1 MEKLENKQKYKQL
14 RDTLFKLKLKQTLQ
28 KKESDD
34 EEYFQ
39 TKNEIL
45 MVRKEL
51 SGLMREIRCDE
62 KDMEGMRK

>member
-1 MEKLENKQKYKQL
+1 MENLENKQKYKQL

-28 KKESDD
+28 KKDSND
-34 EEYFQ
+34 EEYFH

-45 MVRKEL
+45 TIRKEL
-51 SGLMREIRCDE
+51 LSLMRQIRCDE

>member
-1 MEKLENKQKYKQL
+1 MEKLENKQKYKHL